1 MIYGFKDE
9 LNITKVDDINLPKK
23 YIAFLIYHNPEILAT
38 SDPLQL
44 VFLRNC
50 NYAIIFYIIKKQN
63 EIKK

>member
-38 SDPLQL
+38 SDPL
-44 VFLRNC
+44 
-50 NYAIIFYIIKKQN
+50 
-63 EIKK
+63 